1 MVNTAVLFY
10 FFFVIILCLNLCNQL
25 MEIKDFI
32 SVLPKCVVYVDTMF
46 IPKDLISI
54 NDETLN
60 V

>member
-1 MVNTAVLFY
+1 
-10 FFFVIILCLNLCNQL
+10 